1 MVFGHNM
8 KSMGSIN
15 QNPHETHSQK
25 CDLGNLMKALAL
37 DSKEYSHFK
46 NEKEDLG
53 FWLFTATQ
61 KTHRNAHQEV

>member
-1 MVFGHNM
+1 M
-8 KSMGSIN
+8 K
-15 QNPHETHSQK
+15 HSQK
-25 CDLGNLMKALAL
+25 CDLGNLVKALAL

-53 FWLFTATQ
+53 FWLLTAAQ